1 MVDITHLSRGRITMA
16 EADSS
21 SAATPSATRCGRCQ
35 AALSDS
41 ERVSAQDRFFCRT
54 CYEILKLQL
63 RTTVATMSENV
74 NYPMALLG
82 AVLGGVAGALVWW
95 GFTVLTKIGLGLIAV
110 GIGFLVGHG
119 AARGAGGR
127 AREVENLR
135 AVYQSLQQ
143 PQAPVEARSGQAK
156 KVAAGAAGAGLLFV
170 LGKAK
175 FLGLLAGVLKFKTLA
190 TMLLSIGAYAIEWG
204 WLFAI
209 GFVLLIFVH
218 EMGHAVAMRI
228 EGIPAGP
235 PVFIPFV
242 GAFVAMQGQPRDA
255 AVEARVAM
263 AGPVVGSLAAW
274 AVLGA
279 GLELEQRLLVAL
291 GHTGILL
298 NLFNLVPV
306 PPLDGGRIAGA
317 FTRTYWL
324 IGYAVGIAALLVTG
338 SPILLLVLVI
348 GLFMLVRRWRD
359 PMPGYA

>member
-1 MVDITHLSRGRITMA
+1 MTAAGDA
-16 EADSS
+16 E
-21 SAATPSATRCGRCQ
+21 
-35 AALSDS
+35 
-41 ERVSAQDRFFCRT
+41 
-54 CYEILKLQL
+54 
-63 RTTVATMSENV
+63 
-74 NYPMALLG
+74 
-82 AVLGGVAGALVWW
+82 
-95 GFTVLTKIGLGLIAV
+95 
-110 GIGFLVGHG
+110 
-119 AARGAGGR
+119 GR

-190 TMLLSIGAYAIEWG
+190 TMLISIGAYAIEWG
-204 WLFAI
+204 WLFAL

-242 GAFVAMQGQPRDA
+242 GAFVAMQGHPRDA

-338 SPILLLVLVI
+338 SPILLLVLVV

-359 PMPGYA
+359 PMPGYDSLPRRQRTLIALAYAALVIGLVGTLALGG